1 MAAGNS
7 YAIDLADRNGVV
19 HESGTVIFTDS
30 TDQPAPGGTANIA
43 TAKAFSAVGLTGAVT
58 PARFV
63 GGTADLAPT
72 TGTFAVNDFV
82 TTTTGRVW
90 VCTVAGTPGTWI
102 EPASVTFAPLASPTL
117 TGTVTVPAAAA
128 ATSAPRLAQLTSA
141 LTITSGALPT
151 LSAWASG
158 TAKQNPTTVTTP
170 ARQVVVVV
178 EIVTDGTANA
188 ATCAIAISPDNTTF
202 STIATPGVSALVNTV
217 GAVTLAANVLLPA
230 NWYIKLTFARCTVAA
245 SVYY

>member
-1 MAAGNS
+1 MAAGSS
-7 YAIDLADRNGVV
+7 YPIDLADNNGVV
-19 HESGTVIFTDS
+19 HSSGTVNFTDS
-30 TDQPAPGGTANIA
+30 TNQPAPGGSSNIA

-102 EPASVTFAPLASPTL
+102 EPASVTFAPKASPTF

-128 ATSAPRLAQLTSA
+128 VGSATKLADLTSY
-141 LTITSGALPT
+141 LTLTSGALPNT
-151 LSAWASG
+151 GAWVSA
-158 TAKQNPTTVTTP
+158 TAKQNPVARLVTVN
-170 ARQVVVVV
+170 V
-178 EIVTDGTANA
+178 ECVFDGTNNA
-188 ATCAIAISPDNTTF
+188 ASVAIAISPDNVTF
-202 STIATPGVSALVNTV
+202 TTV
-217 GAVTLAANVLLPA
+217 GTPAVAAAINNLGASTMLVPVSLPNA
-230 NWYIKLTFARCTVAA
+230 WWIKLTFGAHASVAA
-245 SVYY
+245 SSYY